1 MNKETEEKEKT
12 ENNGEQLRR
21 EIEEKGALCK
31 EYLDH
36 LVRLKAEFENF
47 KKRADKEKLEYVK
60 FSNADLMR
68 QMLPVIESL
77 EMALGAANNLPSAQE
92 LIKGLDMVVSELQE
106 ILERNGLTRIETKGS
121 LFDPHVHEVVEHVD
135 APSGAAENEVIEEV
149 KAGYILYGKVLRP
162 ALVKIAKKSAEK
174 KES

>member
-1 MNKETEEKEKT
+1 MNEKMEEKEKT

-21 EIEEKGALCK
+21 EIEEKSALCK

-60 FSNADLMR
+60 FSNADLIR
-68 QMLPVIESL
+68 QVLPVIESL
-77 EMALGAANNLPSAQE
+77 EMGLAAANNLSGAQE
-92 LIKGLDMVVSELQE
+92 LVKGLEMVVSELQE
-106 ILERNGLTRIETKGS
+106 TLERNGLTRIETKGMQ
-121 LFDPHVHEVVEHVD
+121 FDPHVHEVVEHVE

-149 KAGYILYGKVLRP
+149 KAGYILYGRVLRP
-162 ALVKIAKKSAEK
+162 ALVKIAKKVKS
-174 KES
+174 